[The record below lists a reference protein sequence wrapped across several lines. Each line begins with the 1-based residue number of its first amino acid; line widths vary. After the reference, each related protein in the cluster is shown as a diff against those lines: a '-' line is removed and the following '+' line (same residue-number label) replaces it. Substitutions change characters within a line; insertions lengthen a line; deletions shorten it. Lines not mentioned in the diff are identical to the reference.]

1 MEKNITLRE
10 VFAIENIIS
19 AEHCSNN
26 YQLPSWE
33 TPYEEAFAGETWSD
47 CADSGGGK
55 HGEKT
60 TGKEFSGV
68 CSSLVKK
75 GWAFTSGS
83 GREKAI
89 GITKEGWEA
98 YQSWAKENLAK

>member
-1 MEKNITLRE
+1 MEKNITLKE

-26 YQLPSWE
+26 CALPSWE
-33 TPYEEAFAGETWSD
+33 LSYQEAYGGETWSD
-47 CADSGGGK
+47 CADCGGGK

-68 CSSLVKK
+68 CASLVKK
-75 GWAFTSGS
+75 GWAVSSGKS
-83 GREKAI
+83 RESTI
-89 GITKEGWEA
+89 EITEEGWEA
-98 YQSWAKENLAK
+98 YQNWAKENLAK